1 MKKISRLPVY
11 FLAMMILFYS
21 CKKEKSTGSGNSQLI
36 TASTWVFSSAQIDQ
50 NNDGVGDV
58 AVPPSVLT
66 PCYTDN
72 TLTFSANG
80 SGVLD
85 EGAAKCNPGDPQTVA
100 FTWSF
105 TNAEQSVN
113 FSTSIFPGAT
123 GEFKILKLDAS
134 TLILSKMVTITGF
147 PSQVTVIINFI
158 H

>member
-1 MKKISRLPVY
+1 MKKISC
-11 FLAMMILFYS
+11 FIICSLAMAVLFYS
-21 CKKEKSTGSGNSQLI
+21 CKKEKSTGSDKPQLI
-36 TASTWVFSSAQIDQ
+36 TASTWVFSTAQIDQ

-85 EGAAKCNPGDPQTVA
+85 EGAAKCNSTDPQTVS

-105 TNAEQSVN
+105 TNAEQGIN
-113 FSTSIFPGAT
+113 FSTAIFPGAT
-123 GEFKILKLDAS
+123 GDFKIVKLDAS
-134 TLILSKMVTITGF
+134 TLILSKLVTLTGF
-147 PSQVTVIINFI
+147 PSQVTVIITFI